1 MCHVAV
7 FTKRIIT
14 IDVDYIFLFP
24 LVNINDG
31 IKNIGAGFNLGL

>member
-24 LVNINDG
+24 SLD
-31 IKNIGAGFNLGL
+31 IKNDGAGFDLGL